1 MAVTVDDVLAYTAD
15 FERSYMAVVH
25 GRIKLRVG
33 QIVYVAFDRNEEV
46 MAFAFPRE
54 EREMLIGS
62 DPETYFLPR
71 PSELRFNW
79 VCARMDRL
87 DIDEMQEMVL
97 DAWTMVV
104 PKFLARRR
112 RQV

>member
-15 FERSYMAVVH
+15 FERSYVAVVH

-33 QIVYVAFDRNEEV
+33 KIVYVAFSRDEDV
-46 MAFAFPRE
+46 MELAFPRE
-54 EREMLIGS
+54 EREILIGS
-62 DPETYFLPR
+62 NPETYFLPR

-79 VCARMDRL
+79 VSARMDRL

-112 RQV
+112 RKV